1 MFDWLADLLFDEKNR
16 MSRIKKENLETAKRV
31 LRENGISVP
40 TNSTKSVP
48 DFFADKRHAMAY
60 FNVVREDITDQNT
73 MKKLFSD
80 KFSIGTRDPYNY
92 AERKRMPIISP
103 DNPFTTDEGE
113 GERLVIDWV
122 MGNKDKLIAGAAG
135 ALRRGGAVEAKGR
148 GGMSRGG
155 MMSSG
160 YARGGMTSQCRKG
173 GAIGKF

>member
-1 MFDWLADLLFDEKNR
+1 MN
-16 MSRIKKENLETAKRV
+16 
-31 LRENGISVP
+31 
-40 TNSTKSVP
+40 
-48 DFFADKRHAMAY
+48 Y
-60 FNVVREDITDQNT
+60 FHVVREDITDQNT

-135 ALRRGGAVEAKGR
+135 AVGAARRGGMTQCCGACQLKGR
-148 GGMSRGG
+148 GGMKHGG
-155 MMSSG
+155 MMG
-160 YARGGMTSQCRKG
+160 CRRG
-173 GAIGKF
+173 IGRF

>member
-1 MFDWLADLLFDEKNR
+1 MVFEWLADLLFDEKNR
-16 MSRIKKENLETAKRV
+16 MSRIKKENLERAKKI
-31 LRENGISVP
+31 LREKGIPVP

-48 DFFADKRHAMAY
+48 DFFADKRDAMNY
-60 FNVVREDITDQNT
+60 FHVVREDITDQNT

-135 ALRRGGAVEAKGR
+135 AVGAARRGGMTQCCGACQLKGR
-148 GGMSRGG
+148 GGMKHGG
-155 MMSSG
+155 MMG
-160 YARGGMTSQCRKG
+160 CRRG
-173 GAIGKF
+173 IGRF